1 MNSGEHGGRLVLVSC
16 VDDHAIIVIIM
27 PSTLVLL
34 VIMVMVV
41 MVMVV
46 MIMILVI
53 MVLVAIMLTTIMV
66 V

>member
-41 MVMVV
+41 M
-46 MIMILVI
+46 IMILVI